1 LHGDVKIPIYKYGKQ
16 TDTIDLEFLQERMKK
31 GEFKSPLRD
40 KSFLVL
46 LYWTGVR
53 KSEAYERV
61 KGDFEINK
69 TKTDLVIDFHQR
81 KKNGLKVPPLEI
93 PLDLPYVNLIREQL
107 ERTRTGERVWFLSS
121 ATAWRI
127 VKRALGKKYYPHFLR
142 LNRITRMFDDP
153 TTTIP
158 EAKSWTGIKTA
169 KALDVYIGFSKRR
182 MEKGKE
188 RLRREVLFVS

>member
-1 LHGDVKIPIYKYGKQ
+1 MPKYKHGKQ
-16 TDTIDLEFLQERMKK
+16 TDTIELEFLHKRMSK
-31 GEFKSPLRD
+31 GIFKQPFRD
-40 KSFLVL
+40 KSFLAL

-61 KGDFEINK
+61 KEDFTV

-81 KKNGLKVPPLEI
+81 KKNGLEVPPLEI
-93 PLDLPYVNLIREQL
+93 PLDLPYVNLIV
-107 ERTRTGERVWFLSS
+107 ERAKKTKQGNLVWRISDD
-121 ATAWRI
+121 TAWRI
-127 VKRALGKKYYPHFLR
+127 VKRALGEKYYPHFLR

-169 KALDVYIGFSKRR
+169 KALDVYIGYSKRR

-188 RLRREVLFVS
+188 RLRREVS

>member
-1 LHGDVKIPIYKYGKQ
+1 MLRMPKYKHGKQ
-16 TDTIDLEFLQERMKK
+16 TDTIELKFLTDRMNR
-31 GEFKSPLRD
+31 GVFKQPLRD
-40 KSFLVL
+40 KSFLAL

-61 KGDFEINK
+61 KEDFIVTE
-69 TKTDLVIDFHQR
+69 TDLVIDFHQR
-81 KKNGLKVPPLEI
+81 KKNGLEVPPLEI
-93 PLDLPYVNLIREQL
+93 PLDLPYMNLIL
-107 ERTRTGERVWFLSS
+107 ERVQKTRQGRRVWPLSS

-127 VKRALGKKYYPHFLR
+127 VKRALGEKYYPHFLR

-188 RLRREVLFVS
+188 RLRREVITESSH

>member
-1 LHGDVKIPIYKYGKQ
+1 MPKYKQGKQ
-16 TDTIDLEFLQERMKK
+16 TDTIDLEFLHERMRKE
-31 GEFKSPLRD
+31 GIFKQPLRD
-40 KSFLVL
+40 RSFLAL

-61 KGDFEINK
+61 KEDFGITE
-69 TKTDLVIDFHQR
+69 TDLVIDFHQR
-81 KKNGLKVPPLEI
+81 KKKGLEVSPLEI
-93 PLDLPYVNLIREQL
+93 PLDLPYVELIV
-107 ERTRTGERVWFLSS
+107 ERVTKTRASRRVWVISGV
-121 ATAWRI
+121 TAWRI
-127 VKRALGKKYYPHFLR
+127 VKRALGEKYYPHFLR

-169 KALDVYIGFSKRR
+169 KALDVYIGYSKRR

-188 RLRREVLFVS
+188 RLRREIEPS